1 MDEWIDAVSK
11 SRVGVPASDPDWS
24 RRRLGILMIA
34 IALIA
39 PFYGYFVWDQL
50 WKAELRALE
59 RKAEMEGKALSAQMR
74 ANEIAIG
81 NRFREAR
88 DVAAVRDLQR
98 RVMAVRVVGA
108 IDGNPAVVIVDH
120 LPPEG
125 AAEAADVICAQAG
138 HWLRRAT
145 RGSTLRVQRDRGN
158 QPALDAGVVV
168 CS

>member
-1 MDEWIDAVSK
+1 MDEWIEAVSK
-11 SRVGVPASDPDWS
+11 SRVGVPLIDPDWS

-50 WKAELRALE
+50 WKAELRALD
-59 RKAEMEGKALSAQMR
+59 RKAQLEGEALSAQMR

-88 DVAAVRDLQR
+88 DVAAARDLQR
-98 RVMAVRVVGA
+98 RVMAVRVGGV
-108 IDGNPAVVIVDH
+108 IDGNPATVIVEQ

-125 AAEAADVICAQAG
+125 AAAAAEVICAQAG
-138 HWLRRAT
+138 HWLRRTT

-168 CS
+168 CP